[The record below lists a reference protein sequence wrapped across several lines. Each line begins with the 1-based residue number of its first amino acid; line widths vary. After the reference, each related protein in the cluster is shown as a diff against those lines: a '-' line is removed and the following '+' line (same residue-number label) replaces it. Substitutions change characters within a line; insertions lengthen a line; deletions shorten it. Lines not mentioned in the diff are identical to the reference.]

1 MKALAQ
7 AVIFI
12 CVFLASLPAA
22 ALTIY
27 EIRYEFRGLTE
38 FPTYTAMLV
47 RYGNGTGFMRVRY
60 TNKAKTEVYVVNMEF
75 DEVEGRSKIDG
86 MPHLTL
92 QFRGKNPKYIMNTSG
107 KKENEAY
114 NPDVL
119 WFKKEANDKN
129 FRPWGVTSRNED
141 GTYEQGTIGTVKVM
155 NVEDLTQSYVK
166 TYFLDSEPFYK
177 NLFKKNPVAVNPTG
191 PGNNGST
198 NPSPSTTP
206 TKIHLVVVAATE
218 DPRIGFSVQKDVIN
232 FSSQIK
238 DVATFLSLPLN
249 YVEVSGKN
257 FGKANLEAA
266 VNNLRPQANDIVIF
280 YYSGH
285 GYSAEQNPREQYPQF
300 DLRQSR
306 FDDILKATVNAS
318 EILNRIQSKNARLN
332 LVFTDC
338 CNSNLG
344 LLKPEGKN
352 FALTTKSLL
361 DWEKSFVYDL
371 FMKSK
376 GSILATAAKKGQYA
390 YGNTDVG
397 GYFTSNLIT
406 SIEKYLSKFQTVS
419 PSWQQIITEAQSS
432 TVKLSLSN
440 TCAPNVTCRQ
450 DPIYAVDLR

>member
-1 MKALAQ
+1 MKTAAKTL
-7 AVIFI
+7 IFL
-12 CVFLASLPAA
+12 FLFLTAFNAF

-38 FPTYTAMLV
+38 FPSYTAMLV

-60 TNKAKTEVYVVNMEF
+60 TNKANTEVYVVNMEF
-75 DEVEGRSKIDG
+75 EEVEGRSKIDG
-86 MPHLTL
+86 LPHLTL
-92 QFRGKNPKYIMNTSG
+92 QFRGKNPKYIINTSG

-119 WFKKEANDKN
+119 WFKKEADDKN
-129 FRPWGVTSRNED
+129 FKPWGVTSQNQD

-155 NVEDLTQSYVK
+155 NVGDLTQSYVK

-177 NLFKKNPVAVNPTG
+177 NLFKKNPVVVNPTG
-191 PGNNGST
+191 PGGNGST
-198 NPSPSTTP
+198 NPSPATTP
-206 TKIHLVVVAATE
+206 ARIHLLIIAATE
-218 DPRIGFSVQKDVIN
+218 DPRIGSSVQKDVVN
-232 FSSQIK
+232 FSSQIR
-238 DVATFLSLPLN
+238 DVATFLAIPLN

-266 VNNLRPQANDIVIF
+266 VSNLRPGKNDIVIF

-285 GYSAEQNPREQYPQF
+285 GYSAQQKPSEQYPQF

-306 FDDILKATVNAS
+306 FDDILKATLNAS
-318 EILNRIQSKNARLN
+318 EILDRIRSKNARLN

-361 DWEKSFVYDL
+361 DWEKTFVYEL
-371 FMKSK
+371 FMKSR

-397 GYFTSNLIT
+397 GYFTSNLT
-406 SIEKYLSKFQTVS
+406 TAIEKYLSKFQTS
-419 PSWQQIITEAQSS
+419 APSWNQIINEAQNT
-432 TVKLSLSN
+432 TVKLSLTN
-440 TCAPNVTCRQ
+440 ICAPNTTCRQ
-450 DPIYAVDLR
+450 DPIYAMDLQ